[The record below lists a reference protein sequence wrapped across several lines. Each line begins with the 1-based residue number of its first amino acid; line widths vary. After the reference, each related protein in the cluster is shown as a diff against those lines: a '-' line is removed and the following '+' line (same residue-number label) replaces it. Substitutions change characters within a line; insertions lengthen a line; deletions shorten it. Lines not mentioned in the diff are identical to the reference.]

1 MNIALLGPFSTL
13 QCSLQREFAEC
24 RNVWRKSEVVSVTS
38 PKAQHM
44 MIIFFFSDE
53 LFTHFILTLPISTSY
68 FNVHR

>member
-44 MIIFFFSDE
+44 MIIFFFSDA
-53 LFTHFILTLPISTSY
+53 FC
-68 FNVHR
+68 